1 MSLDLQPTLRGDGLT
16 LAPLA
21 EADLPALAAAMR
33 DPGIWEQHPVKERG
47 TAEGS
52 EAYARWLLGAGGAL
66 VARDGAGRIIGTSRF
81 YVTGDLPP
89 GAVAIGYTFLV
100 RDHWGGVTNGH
111 MKSLMLDHLFT
122 GADEAWFH
130 IGPENLRSQRAAA
143 KIGATPR
150 PDGPDMLD
158 GKPFPHRTR
167 FAITR
172 AEWLERRASSSG

>member
-1 MSLDLQPTLRGDGLT
+1 MSVEFQPTLRGEGLT
-16 LAPLA
+16 LSPLA

-33 DPGIWEQHPVKERG
+33 DPGIWEQHPARERG

-52 EAYARWLLGAGGAL
+52 EAYARWLLDAGGAL
-66 VARDGAGRIIGTSRF
+66 VARDADGRLIGASRY

-100 RDHWGGVTNGH
+100 RDHWGGATNGE
-111 MKSLMLDHLFT
+111 MKRLMLDHLFE

-130 IGPENLRSQRAAA
+130 IGPDNLRSQRAAA

-150 PDGPDMLD
+150 PDGPATLD
-158 GKPFPHRTR
+158 GEPFPHRTR
-167 FAITR
+167 LAITR
-172 AEWLERRASSSG
+172 AEWRARRVSSSG